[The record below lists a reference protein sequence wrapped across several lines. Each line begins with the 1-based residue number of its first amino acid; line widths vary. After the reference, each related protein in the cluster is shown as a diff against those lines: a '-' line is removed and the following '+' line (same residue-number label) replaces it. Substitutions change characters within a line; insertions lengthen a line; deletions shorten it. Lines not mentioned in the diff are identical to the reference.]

1 MQMFVNPH
9 DPSTFSSLWHFIT
22 DHLTTDK
29 LCVFCCPLPSLPSA
43 YIIDMA
49 GDKTLNVPAGER
61 STDQELSILT
71 EIGQILSSSLD
82 LRSSFGQVMQ
92 IISDKLSMRR
102 GALVM
107 LDESTGRLRT
117 EAAIGMTPEEMERGK
132 YAVGEGITGSVVANG
147 RARVIPDVRND
158 PDFLNRTGRVSAET
172 PEPISF
178 ICVPIKIEGRTAGA
192 LSVDKAI
199 TDEDRL
205 RSDAKFLDITA
216 AFLAQAIQINRMVLR
231 QKEELLEENAQLR
244 AQVRD
249 RYRFENIIGDS
260 PAMHDVFAV
269 VGQVANSRATV
280 LILGETGTGKE
291 MIAKA
296 IHYNSPRR
304 DKPFVRVNC
313 GAMTTTLLESEL
325 FGHVKGSFTGA
336 IRDKMGRFEA
346 ADSGTIF
353 LDEIGTMEPQL
364 QVKLLR
370 VLQEREFERVGDT
383 QTMKVDVRVI
393 AATNADLQEEVAKGA
408 FREDLYY
415 RLNVVNIYLPP
426 LRNRREDI
434 PRLIDHF
441 LDKYNAINDRKLRRI
456 SRDMLNVL
464 LRYPWPGNVRELENA
479 IERAVVLSRDEDF
492 TEDLLPLNVRMFAA
506 QRRTNQSSESIEQLT
521 RRLADQAIS
530 DYEMREGEIYQLVID
545 QIEHALID
553 KALNKCGNVKTK
565 AADFLGINR
574 NTLNKKVKEL
584 GIEAVEL
591 IGMDRVHL
599 TVEDILYGYSLQ
611 DDATVPNLK
620 KVYSRCSRPL
630 ARSQNHINGR
640 KHQESTG
647 RLILV

>member
-1 MQMFVNPH
+1 MICRTPKPPGRPSRHATGEVRWSNRYIGYKQHRLHDQVIEFWPREDRAKLPRSQERQEINPNS
-9 DPSTFSSLWHFIT
+9 PAILGALGNLAQSGIAYFSCHSFEL
-22 DHLTTDK
+22 
-29 LCVFCCPLPSLPSA
+29 A
-43 YIIDMA
+43 YIVDMNSDSMPNITA
-49 GDKTLNVPAGER
+49 GGR

-71 EIGQILSSSLD
+71 EIGKILSASLD
-82 LRSSFGQVMQ
+82 LRASFGQVMQ
-92 IISDKLSMRR
+92 LISDKLLMRR
-102 GALVM
+102 GALIL

-117 EAAIGMTPEEMERGK
+117 EAAVGLSAEEMDRGK
-132 YAVGEGITGSVVANG
+132 YAVGEGITGNVVATG
-147 RARVIPDVRND
+147 RGRIIPDVRND
-158 PDFLNRTGRVSAET
+158 PDFLNRTGRLGPDAT
-172 PEPISF
+172 EPISF

-199 TDEDRL
+199 TTEDQL
-205 RSDAKFLDITA
+205 RSDAKFVDIVA

-249 RYRFENIIGDS
+249 RYRFENVIGDS

-336 IRDKMGRFEA
+336 IRDKIGRFEA
-346 ADSGTIF
+346 ADQGTIF

-434 PRLIDHF
+434 PRLIDYF
-441 LDKYNAINDRKLRRI
+441 LDKYNAMNDRKLRRI

-506 QRRTNQSSESIEQLT
+506 QRRTNQSSETIEQLT

-553 KALNKCGNVKTK
+553 KALAKCGNVKTK

-574 NTLNKKVKEL
+574 NTLNKKVKDL
-584 GIEAVEL
+584 GIEAADV
-591 IGMDRVHL
+591 
-599 TVEDILYGYSLQ
+599 
-611 DDATVPNLK
+611 
-620 KVYSRCSRPL
+620 
-630 ARSQNHINGR
+630 
-640 KHQESTG
+640 
-647 RLILV
+647 